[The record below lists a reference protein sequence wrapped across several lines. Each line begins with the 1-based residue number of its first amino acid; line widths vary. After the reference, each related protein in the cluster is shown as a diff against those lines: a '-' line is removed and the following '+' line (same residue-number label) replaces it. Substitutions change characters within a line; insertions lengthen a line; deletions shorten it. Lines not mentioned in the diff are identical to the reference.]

1 MKTSTFPSYSNFLK
15 IGFIIFFISISS
27 LLKSQII
34 YTDIIPDTVLIANSS
49 SPFHYY
55 YMDINQ
61 DSIIDF
67 KFAHFAPSLS
77 WLNAEIYCQYENSQ
91 DEAIL
96 TSGSVPIASNYN
108 SPIGASSGTW
118 TNTVS
123 GSSNSALFVPNGIT
137 DKYLGLR
144 IQLSGQ
150 WHYGWAKVDVPS
162 DASSYTIKSFAFN
175 SVANQSINA
184 GDTGISTL
192 VSSLTK
198 ENDFNVFVSGTK
210 LYVDFSNNDY
220 LGGNVSIYNIAGQ
233 EVESLTISQTIFNVD
248 INDLS
253 KGLYIVA
260 VKNDIK
266 VQTHKVLIH

>member
-67 KFAHFAPSLS
+67 KFAHFAPSSS
-77 WLNAEIYCQYENSQ
+77 WLNAEIYCQFGNSQ

-96 TSGSVPIASNYN
+96 TSGGVPIASNYN
-108 SPIGASSGTW
+108 SLIGASSGTW

-137 DKYLGLR
+137 DKYIGLR

-162 DASSYTIKSFAFN
+162 DASSFTIKSFAFN
-175 SVANQSINA
+175 TVANQSINA
-184 GDTGISTL
+184 GDTGISTS
-192 VSSLTK
+192 VSNITK

-233 EVESLTISQTIFNVD
+233 EVESLSISQTIFNVD

-260 VKNDIK
+260 VRNSFK